1 MQKLEEFASWNKK
14 RIFIG
19 FIAILAVLTLLGYG
33 IKTFVLG
40 KNIDFFSKK
49 TTLGTSTQ
57 KQENASL
64 PTVSSIQNSLQQ
76 KLGDIQQEVSKLD
89 IAEIASSSPQ
99 IQKLIKDINAL
110 KDYPGNQVKD
120 ICQNI
125 CNSL

>member
-1 MQKLEEFASWNKK
+1 MQKLEGFTSWNKK

-19 FIAILAVLTLLGYG
+19 FIVILAALSLLGYG

-64 PTVSSIQNSLQQ
+64 PSASSLQNSLQQ
-76 KLGDIQQEVSKLD
+76 KLGDIQQQVSKLD
-89 IAEIASSSPQ
+89 IADIASSSPQ
-99 IQKLIKDINAL
+99 VQKLINDLNAL
-110 KDYPGNQVKD
+110 KDYPSNQIKD
-120 ICQNI
+120 ICQKI
-125 CNSL
+125 CNGL

>member
-19 FIAILAVLTLLGYG
+19 LIAILAVLTLLGYG

-64 PTVSSIQNSLQQ
+64 PSASRLQNSLQQ
-76 KLGDIQQEVSKLD
+76 KLDSIKQEVSKLD
-89 IAEIASSSPQ
+89 IAEISSSSPQ
-99 IQKLIKDINAL
+99 IQKLIKDLNAL
-110 KDYPGNQVKD
+110 KDYPANQAKE

>member
-1 MQKLEEFASWNKK
+1 MQKLEEFTSWNKK

-19 FIAILAVLTLLGYG
+19 FIVILAALTLLGYG

-57 KQENASL
+57 KQENTSL
-64 PTVSSIQNSLQQ
+64 PTASSIQNSLQQ
-76 KLGDIQQEVSKLD
+76 KLGNIQQEISKLD
-89 IAEIASSSPQ
+89 IADIASSSPQ
-99 IQKLIKDINAL
+99 VQKIINDLNAL
-110 KDYPGNQVKD
+110 KDYPSNQIKEV
-120 ICQNI
+120 CQNI